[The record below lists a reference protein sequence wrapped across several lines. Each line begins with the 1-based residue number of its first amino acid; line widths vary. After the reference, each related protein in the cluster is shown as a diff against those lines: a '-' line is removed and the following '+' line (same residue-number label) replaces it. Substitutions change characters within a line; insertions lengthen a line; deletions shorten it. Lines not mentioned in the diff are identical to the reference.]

1 MEKKFDFVI
10 ILFIISAVLLFSSS
24 YMFYLT
30 LNRSIDFI
38 DNIIECTGEVQEQS
52 YVIPQSKKNPV

>member
-1 MEKKFDFVI
+1 MEKKFDFVV

-38 DNIIECTGEVQEQS
+38 DSIIECTGEVQEQS
-52 YVIPQSKKNPV
+52 FVVPQSKKNPV